1 MSSVEAETVKLAL
14 NNTTTG
20 TPMEVEEPD
29 DPDELPLS
37 KRCRVSKAEKRLLNL
52 VDDIVK
58 VNKSSQS
65 PSERARAEVKRHT
78 EEESSADS
86 PLEWWTNH
94 TRFPYLSVL
103 AKKYLAVPATSVPAE
118 RAFSIAGHIVS
129 QKRSCLLPENVNRL
143 VFLAENLKL

>member
-1 MSSVEAETVKLAL
+1 
-14 NNTTTG
+14 
-20 TPMEVEEPD
+20 MEVEEPD

-37 KRCRVSKAEKRLLNL
+37 KRCHVSKAEKRLLNL

-65 PSERARAEVKRHT
+65 PSERARAEVKWYT
-78 EEESSADS
+78 EEEPSADS
-86 PLEWWTNH
+86 PLEWQKKNH